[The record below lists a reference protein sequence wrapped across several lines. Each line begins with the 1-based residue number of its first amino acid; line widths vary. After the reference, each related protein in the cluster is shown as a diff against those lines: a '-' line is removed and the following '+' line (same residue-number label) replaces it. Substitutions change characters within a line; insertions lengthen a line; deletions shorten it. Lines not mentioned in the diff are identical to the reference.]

1 MKEFYSLSAT
11 LALFSVLL
19 LQASSIAQEAQPATD
34 MPVAASHSAIRKAFS
49 ETHDG
54 WSADE
59 VVLRDELNKSF
70 IDHCLKQLPE
80 ADPADLN
87 WRLLNMR
94 KAGHLNVP
102 TTRSNRKSVTAWMPI
117 AEITSRM
124 MIDQHKV
131 SIDRIM
137 TSPTLRGEFDRA
149 ALAIDP
155 DADLYSVRKAAF
167 NLRKQRRLRPE
178 LIARI
183 ADWGRLITT
192 HSLQEV
198 RDNAN
203 VVPALPGIYIFRD
216 ATGYLYIGQ
225 SENLQSRLKE
235 HLDASSN
242 FSLAEYLADEQHDDV
257 TIELHSFPA
266 DSRAKETM
274 IRRAYESELIA
285 SRKPL
290 FNIQP

>member
-1 MKEFYSLSAT
+1 MKKSNIRLPVLS
-11 LALFSVLL
+11 LL
-19 LQASSIAQEAQPATD
+19 LMLLAPAIAISQEEKPAT
-34 MPVAASHSAIRKAFS
+34 AIPAVKLRSTIRTAFA

-59 VVLRDELNKSF
+59 VVLRDELNKAF
-70 IDHCLKQLPE
+70 IDQCLQQLPE
-80 ADPADLN
+80 ADPALLN

-94 KAGHLNVP
+94 KAGHLDVP
-102 TTRSNRKSVTAWMPI
+102 TTRSDRKSVTKWMPI
-117 AEITSRM
+117 AEITARM
-124 MIDQHKV
+124 MIDQHKI
-131 SIDRIM
+131 SIDRVM
-137 TSPTLRGEFDRA
+137 TSPKLRQEFDDA

-167 NLRKQRRLRPE
+167 GLRKQRRLKPE

-183 ADWGRLITT
+183 ADWGRVITT
-192 HSLQEV
+192 HSVQEI
-198 RDNAN
+198 RDDSSIP
-203 VVPALPGIYIFRD
+203 PALPGIYIFRD

-225 SENLQSRLKE
+225 SEDLRSRLKE

-242 FSLAEYLADEQHDDV
+242 FSLAKHLADEQHNDV
-257 TIELHSFPA
+257 TLELHAFPA

-285 SRKPL
+285 SRKPI